1 MIINKIIGKK
11 ALYLGKVKTDRMIG
25 AKDTI
30 GYALGDAGGQLT
42 FGLVGVFLTMFYT
55 DILGITTT
63 QIAVLMF
70 VARLWDGI
78 SDPIWGYLIDH
89 IKPSKFGRFRP
100 WLFWGSFPLAVTAV
114 ILFADPGLGSQRWNL
129 VWAYFGFIAYD
140 IAYTVVN
147 ISYGALASVV
157 SPLESDRASLSTFR
171 SAGAGVGALPGAVI
185 LPLIVFSRD
194 ALGNSYLNSRS
205 LFLSVIGLAAL
216 SLLVLLA
223 SFLMTKERVPPK
235 AAQNLQLRK
244 TLGALIRNRPFI
256 MLCITSMLLIGMQMY
271 IAPINS
277 YLFKDYFNQPEMIA
291 MYSLFTYMP
300 MALALPVMGK
310 LVRRFGKKEL
320 CAAGLLF
327 GALVF
332 AAMFFIQT
340 QNIFVYLALCFL
352 SGVGMTFLIM
362 QIWALVTDTIDFHFL
377 LSGGQREEGTVYA
390 LFAFTRKLGQTAAG
404 TGSALLLGMV
414 GYDGLQAVQTA
425 ETVSGLYTLAT
436 LVPAIAM
443 GLMFLVLTFGYPLN
457 KAQLQEM
464 RAELDLTA
472 EVNHNSVQHSI
483 EETQLSTD

>member
-1 MIINKIIGKK
+1 MPGRQVLHLAKPQ
-11 ALYLGKVKTDRMIG
+11 TERMVT
-25 AKDTI
+25 AKDVV
-30 GYALGDAGGQLT
+30 GYALGDTGGQLT

-70 VARLWDGI
+70 IARLWDGI

-89 IKPSKFGRFRP
+89 IKPSRFGRFRP
-100 WLFWGSFPLAVTAV
+100 WLLWGSVPLAVTAV
-114 ILFADPGLGSQRWNL
+114 ILFADPGFGTQRWNL

-140 IAYTVVN
+140 ISYTVVN

-157 SPLESDRASLSTFR
+157 SPLEQDRAALSTSR
-171 SAGAGVGALPGAVI
+171 SAGAGIGALPGAVI
-185 LPLIVFSRD
+185 LPLIVFGRD

-223 SFLMTKERVPPK
+223 SFSMTKERVPPK

-244 TLGALIRNRPFI
+244 TLRALLRNRPF
-256 MLCITSMLLIGMQMY
+256 LTLSTTSMLLIGMQFY
-271 IAPINS
+271 ISPINS

-291 MYSLFTYMP
+291 LYSLFTYMP
-300 MALALPVMGK
+300 MALALPFMGK

-332 AAMFFIQT
+332 AAAYLLQT
-340 QNIFVYLALCFL
+340 QNIFVYLALCFFT
-352 SGVGMTFLIM
+352 GVGMTFLIM
-362 QIWALVTDTIDFHFL
+362 QIWALATDAIDCHYL
-377 LSGGQREEGTVYA
+377 LSGQREEGTVFA
-390 LFAFTRKLGQTAAG
+390 LFAFMRKLGQTAAG
-404 TGSALLLGMV
+404 TGSALLLGFI
-414 GYDGLQAVQTA
+414 GYDGLLAAQSA
-425 ETVSGLYTLAT
+425 ETAAGLYTLAT

-443 GLMFLVLTFGYPLN
+443 ALMFLVLTFGYPLN
-457 KAQLQEM
+457 KARLQEM
-464 RAELDLTA
+464 RAQLDLQTTD
-472 EVNHNSVQHSI
+472 
-483 EETQLSTD
+483 EEPAPSATSP